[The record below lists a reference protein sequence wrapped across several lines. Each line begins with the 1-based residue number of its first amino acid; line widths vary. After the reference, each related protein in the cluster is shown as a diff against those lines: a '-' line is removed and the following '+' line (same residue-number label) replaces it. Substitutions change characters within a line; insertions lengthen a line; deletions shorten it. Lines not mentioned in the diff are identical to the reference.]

1 MPEAIGQRKEELGC
15 IGGSVQSTFAR
26 IALHFPSVSSS
37 IDQTERTREHLTK
50 LLAQLDAKQLG
61 QLAVAADLIQVQG
74 DASPLAALH
83 RIESLLGELAGKP
96 ASRNDGGLPLA
107 LGPDDYGVLTRGPYE
122 VRAQARAELPIS
134 PSDLAAYFKPYRIR
148 LSVEGVEPHEMALE
162 MAAVRTVNQIVGEM
176 RFSDLSQW
184 TEINWDAFSHQGLA
198 RALSLRVRNDSLF
211 DHAVVFVHLEGRA
224 GDSLPEL
231 ETPVAPARGGPD
243 VRDSYFGG
251 TDPRDVRRLRGGQRQ
266 WAQANPAQRHWT
278 APASSAVGDQDDG

>member
-1 MPEAIGQRKEELGC
+1 MPEAIGQRKEELRC
-15 IGGSVQSTFAR
+15 IGESVQSTFAR
-26 IALHFPSVSSS
+26 IALHFASVSSS

-96 ASRNDGGLPLA
+96 ASRSGGFPLGA
-107 LGPDDYGVLTRGPYE
+107 LGPDYGVLSRGPYE
-122 VRAQARAELPIS
+122 VRATARVELPVS
-134 PSDLAAYFKPYRIR
+134 PSDLSAYFKPHRIR
-148 LSVEGVEPHEMALE
+148 LSVEGVGVEPHEMALE

-198 RALSLRVRNDSLF
+198 RTLSLRVRNDSLF
-211 DHAVVFVHLEGRA
+211 HSAVVFVHLEGRA
-224 GDSLPEL
+224 GDSLHEL
-231 ETPVAPARGGPD
+231 ETARAPSLVGLLNVD
-243 VRDSYFGG
+243 G

-266 WAQANPAQRHWT
+266 WAQTNPAQRHWT